1 VSGAGLSTI
10 VGTVHAGSDRKR
22 ATALTAVVG
31 SALLWVGLAASAP
44 GDPKRKLTAEG
55 QALAKRFV
63 LRKADLPLS
72 ARWKV
77 EPTDFSQPNPR
88 CLVKHYSYSA
98 LTLVGEAGK
107 TFSVAPGI
115 PLVESDANVFVS
127 AAQASRAAV
136 IDQKIGLARCVA
148 ASLASEVSKGSPGVS
163 GSVQRVERLSFSGIA
178 GSYGWRIVVGLGSGR
193 GAGTIDATLVGIRRG
208 RELASLSF
216 ITTQIPWPRA
226 QVRTFAQKTANR
238 MKTR

>member
-1 VSGAGLSTI
+1 MSGADPSTI

-77 EPTDFSQPNPR
+77 EPTDFSQPNPA

-98 LTLVGEAGK
+98 LTLVGDWRKSGAK
-107 TFSVAPGI
+107 M
-115 PLVESDANVFVS
+115 LV
-127 AAQASRAAV
+127 
-136 IDQKIGLARCVA
+136 IGLGA
-148 ASLASEVSKGSPGVS
+148 AGV
-163 GSVQRVERLSFSGIA
+163 GFLIGNLFHAA
-178 GSYGWRIVVGLGSGR
+178 GG
-193 GAGTIDATLVGIRRG
+193 
-208 RELASLSF
+208 
-216 ITTQIPWPRA
+216 
-226 QVRTFAQKTANR
+226 
-238 MKTR
+238 